1 MDIEAIS
8 GPKLSESI
16 RLPIIKDDI
25 THVERTAPLSII
37 DDGSPHERLNTWI
50 IKDRVTISARARQRY
65 DEMIA
70 GI

>member
-16 RLPIIKDDI
+16 RLPIIKESI
-25 THVERTAPLSII
+25 TQVAETGPISII
-37 DDGSPHERLNTWI
+37 DDGSTRERLNTWI
-50 IKDRVTISARARQRY
+50 VKDRVTISARARRRY
-65 DEMIA
+65 NEMIA